1 MVYGGKPSRG
11 CRTCRARRIKCDEGK
26 PTCNQCAKSKRECA
40 GYRNEFEIVH
50 RDQTKSTV
58 RRMNKALNQSRS
70 APSTSNTVATTST
83 TTTPPKESSPP
94 SHLPSPRPS
103 PTRQQTPDPIATLTV
118 PLTQRAACYFAANF
132 LYVPLG
138 QMPHGFMDY
147 LVPLI
152 DAEPPDSS
160 LRSAFNAC
168 AIAAFGNREKAN
180 SLNLA
185 NVSLREHTLALAKT
199 HAALGNPATANSD
212 RTLATV
218 LLLGLYES
226 ITAVKETRMLA
237 WRSHV
242 DGAIQI
248 VKMRGREQMRSTK
261 TGTLLFQAVRHQVLG
276 RALTSGMPPPFGV
289 DWWMDGVGDGHLLP
303 NAMHRFALQVSE
315 LRAEASALL
324 AGITRTAGNIALMH
338 QMAHRVRLLDQEIAS
353 WLLALPPNLRFKT
366 LCWLSPEEVGLTS
379 GRQYPDLEAFP
390 GRIDMYPDFVTAGI
404 WNTARTVRL
413 VLASINIRITAWLN
427 SPADYRTTAEY
438 ATSKAICEGTIA
450 EVISSVPYHLGWHT
464 KQEGLFDNDTD
475 RSGFAC
481 GQENTI
487 KALPAW
493 FLIWTLTCVKNHD
506 MTSDE
511 QRIWVKGRL
520 RFIGDHVGLKYAHVV
535 NDLELRFPSMFIRQD
550 GAMPSTDPLR
560 AATYKG
566 LPVPVSE
573 MLNINTASPRTPE
586 SVGSEGRDSSG

>member
-26 PTCNQCAKSKRECA
+26 PTCNQCAKSRRECA

-70 APSTSNTVATTST
+70 TPSTSTAVTTTS
-83 TTTPPKESSPP
+83 TPPKEPPP
-94 SHLPSPRPS
+94 SQLLSPRPS
-103 PTRQQTPDPIATLTV
+103 PARQQTPGPAPTLTV
-118 PLTQRAACYFAANF
+118 PLAQRAAYYFASNF

-152 DAEPPDSS
+152 DAEPQDGA
-160 LRSAFNAC
+160 LRSALNAC
-168 AIAAFGNREKAN
+168 AIAALGNREKAN
-180 SLNLA
+180 NLNLA

-199 HAALGNPATANSD
+199 HAALGNPLTSNSD
-212 RTLATV
+212 ATLATV

-226 ITAVKETRMLA
+226 ITAIKDSRMLA
-237 WRSHV
+237 WRSHI

-248 VKMRGREQMRSTK
+248 VKLRGREQMRSTK
-261 TGTLLFQAVRHQVLG
+261 TGTLLFQAVRHSVIA
-276 RALTSGMPPPFGV
+276 RALTSGTPPPLGA
-289 DWWMDGVGDGHLLP
+289 DWWMDGIGDGHLLP
-303 NAMHRFALQVSE
+303 SAMHRFALQASE

-324 AGITRTAGNIALMH
+324 TGITRTARNIELMQ
-338 QMAHRVRLLDQEIAS
+338 QMARRVRLLDEEIAS

-366 LCWLSPEEVGLTS
+366 LCWLSGEEVGLS
-379 GRQYPDLEAFP
+379 PGREYSELEVFP
-390 GRIDMYPDFVTAGI
+390 GRVDMYPDFVTASI

-413 VLASINIRITAWLN
+413 ILASINIRIAAWL
-427 SPADYRTTAEY
+427 STPADYRTTAEY

-450 EVISSVPYHLGWHT
+450 DVIASVPYHLGWHI
-464 KQEGLFDNDTD
+464 KHEGLFDKDAD

-481 GQENTI
+481 GDEDSI

-493 FLIWTLTCVKNHD
+493 FLIWSLTCVKNHD
-506 MTSDE
+506 MATEE
-511 QRIWVKGRL
+511 QRSWVKARL
-520 RFIGDHVGLKYAHVV
+520 RFIADHVGLKYANIV

-550 GAMPSTDPLR
+550 GAMPSPDPLR
-560 AATYKG
+560 AGTHKG
-566 LPVPVSE
+566 LPVPVSA
-573 MLNINTASPRTPE
+573 MLHIINTPRTPE
-586 SVGSEGRDSSG
+586 SMGSEGRYPSP

>member
-26 PTCNQCAKSKRECA
+26 PTCMQCAKSKRECA
-40 GYRNEFEIVH
+40 GYRNEFEIIH

-70 APSTSNTVATTST
+70 TPSTSTATAVAIIS
-83 TTTPPKESSPP
+83 TPPKEPPP
-94 SHLPSPRPS
+94 SQLPSPRPS
-103 PTRQQTPDPIATLTV
+103 PTRQQTPNPTPTLTV
-118 PLTQRAACYFAANF
+118 PLAQRATCYFASNF

-138 QMPHGFMDY
+138 QIPHGFMDY

-152 DAEPPDSS
+152 DGEPPDSA

-168 AIAAFGNREKAN
+168 AIAALGNREKAN

-199 HAALGNPATANSD
+199 HAALGNPMTSSSD
-212 RTLATV
+212 ATLAAV

-226 ITAVKETRMLA
+226 ITAIKDSRMLA

-248 VKMRGREQMRSTK
+248 VKLRGREQMRSTK
-261 TGTLLFQAVRHQVLG
+261 TGTLLFQAVRHQVIG
-276 RALTSGMPPPFGV
+276 RALTSGMPPPLGA
-289 DWWMDGVGDGHLLP
+289 DWWVDGIGDGHLLP
-303 NAMHRFALQVSE
+303 STMHRFALRVSE

-324 AGITRTAGNIALMH
+324 ASITRTVEDIELMH
-338 QMAHRVRLLDQEIAS
+338 QLAHRVRFLDQEIAS

-366 LCWLSPEEVGLTS
+366 LCWLSPKAVGLS
-379 GRQYPDLEAFP
+379 PRRPYSELEVFP
-390 GRIDMYPDFVTAGI
+390 GRVDMYPDFVTASI

-413 VLASINIRITAWLN
+413 VLASLNIRMVAWL
-427 SPADYRTTAEY
+427 SAPADYRTTAEY
-438 ATSKAICEGTIA
+438 ATSKAICEGNIA
-450 EVISSVPYHLGWHT
+450 DVLASVPYHLGWHT
-464 KQEGLFDNDTD
+464 KKEGLFDNDTD

-481 GQENTI
+481 GYEDTI

-493 FLIWTLTCVKNHD
+493 FLIWALTCVKNHD
-506 MTSDE
+506 MATDD
-511 QRIWVKGRL
+511 QRVWVKGRL
-520 RFIGDHVGLKYAHVV
+520 RFIADYVGLKYANIV
-535 NDLELRFPSMFIRQD
+535 NDVGHSFPSPCM
-550 GAMPSTDPLR
+550 M
-560 AATYKG
+560 
-566 LPVPVSE
+566 
-573 MLNINTASPRTPE
+573 
-586 SVGSEGRDSSG
+586 